1 MTNMLPLSLLHLS
14 LFSSLPFLHSSFLH
28 AYTHLYFIYSPTP
41 YYPSLSLL
49 PSLFPPHLSYPLY
62 TSNICLTLYFSPPR
76 SPHTQLAQSLAPIEV
91 PDICIQYGQQME
103 FRGEYEQALKLFE
116 SALTEQDEK
125 GRILCP
131 PDHAVTANTGVARC
145 NLRLGN
151 IRQVRSET
159 ISQSVIGFERISTT
173 HTIFSSFYIF
183 YTVLNN
189 QK

>member
-1 MTNMLPLSLLHLS
+1 MSHCRCAIDEYVTCFPSLSS
-14 LFSSLPFLHSSFLH
+14 LFLFFSSSLPLFMHTHTFISS
-28 AYTHLYFIYSPTP
+28 T
-41 YYPSLSLL
+41 LL
-49 PSLFPPHLSYPLY
+49 PSTIHPLLSYPLC
-62 TSNICLTLYFSPPR
+62 SSHISLTLYFSPPP
-76 SPHTQLAQSLAPIEV
+76 SPYTQLAQSLAPIEV

-159 ISQSVIGFERISTT
+159 INQSVIGFESISTE
-173 HTIFSSFYIF
+173 HTIFSSFYAF
-183 YTVLNN
+183 HAVFSD
-189 QK
+189 Q